1 MITKCE
7 KRNRLCKGRSS
18 SIRVPS
24 DVPNDGKREDSVKCC
39 SIGFCCLVLVI
50 VQSMLCSRCDEFD
63 SQAGHNVSQHGYYKM
78 PEETAKAF
86 ILHPDGKI
94 WFHTGDIGVM

>member
-1 MITKCE
+1 MKSVTDFARVEVAASGCLAMFQMTE
-7 KRNRLCKGRSS
+7 RGRIQSN
-18 SIRVPS
+18 V
-24 DVPNDGKREDSVKCC
+24 VALGSVV
-39 SIGFCCLVLVI
+39 VLVI